1 MKTLLKILFREH
13 WKKISLIVILTFIN
27 VQCQLFVIEF
37 LPVIL
42 IFIKEGVFSS
52 GLEIM
57 WGIFIAIAFSI
68 ISILF
73 VSYLSASSNFAS
85 NLKER
90 LFSIVM
96 NINTLDDYSKINF
109 SGLMTRLIRGV
120 DTEQSLF

>member
-1 MKTLLKILFREH
+1 M
-13 WKKISLIVILTFIN
+13 
-27 VQCQLFVIEF
+27 
-37 LPVIL
+37 
-42 IFIKEGVFSS
+42 
-52 GLEIM
+52 
-57 WGIFIAIAFSI
+57 
-68 ISILF
+68 
-73 VSYLSASSNFAS
+73 SASVSSNFAS

>member
-1 MKTLLKILFREH
+1 
-13 WKKISLIVILTFIN
+13 
-27 VQCQLFVIEF
+27 
-37 LPVIL
+37 
-42 IFIKEGVFSS
+42 
-52 GLEIM
+52 M

-68 ISILF
+68 ISIFF
-73 VSYLSASSNFAS
+73 VSYLSASVSSNFAS